1 MKNIKKKVSTMAV
14 SALAAATVFTAAS
27 GTTFA
32 AKNDLGYD
40 WASFQGPYGVTNGV
54 GAKFAFSKLGGDG
67 GTYLNP
73 YYATQVSGGVARGLR
88 MHTYLW
94 FESIYSNAQ
103 ADQFLNSYLPRVQ
116 TPKGSIVALDVEA
129 GYANTSVIEHAM
141 QRIKDAGYTPMLYS
155 YVPYIKAT
163 GINVDSIGSKF
174 GKYSIWIAAY
184 GNNYTGQSWSPS
196 LFPTMNNVGIHQYSS
211 MGLSSGLDVSI
222 DLSGDSNWSITEN
235 GYGKT
240 DKSGS
245 GKVTVDPNTNTHA
258 TNAGQQAN
266 STSKADISVGN
277 TVKVNFSASNWAS
290 GEAIPGWVK
299 GKSYSVAQVSG
310 NKVLLSGIMSWI
322 NKSDVEILS
331 SSTASTAQQNSVVS
345 GSTYTVRSGDTLG
358 SIAARY
364 GTTAASLASLNG
376 ISNPNLIFA
385 GQVLALSGSSRSSVS
400 SGTSYA
406 VRSGDTLSGI
416 AAKYGTTTANL
427 VSINGISNPNF
438 LSVGQVIKVSGSA
451 VSYSATRSYTVRSGD
466 TLGSISSR
474 LGVTVNGLAN
484 ANNIRNTN
492 LIFTGQVLHY

>member
-1 MKNIKKKVSTMAV
+1 
-14 SALAAATVFTAAS
+14 
-27 GTTFA
+27 
-32 AKNDLGYD
+32 
-40 WASFQGPYGVTNGV
+40 
-54 GAKFAFSKLGGDG
+54 
-67 GTYLNP
+67 
-73 YYATQVSGGVARGLR
+73 
-88 MHTYLW
+88 
-94 FESIYSNAQ
+94 
-103 ADQFLNSYLPRVQ
+103 
-116 TPKGSIVALDVEA
+116 
-129 GYANTSVIEHAM
+129 
-141 QRIKDAGYTPMLYS
+141 
-155 YVPYIKAT
+155 
-163 GINVDSIGSKF
+163 
-174 GKYSIWIAAY
+174 
-184 GNNYTGQSWSPS
+184 
-196 LFPTMNNVGIHQYSS
+196 
-211 MGLSSGLDVSI
+211 
-222 DLSGDSNWSITEN
+222 
-235 GYGKT
+235 
-240 DKSGS
+240 
-245 GKVTVDPNTNTHA
+245 
-258 TNAGQQAN
+258 
-266 STSKADISVGN
+266 
-277 TVKVNFSASNWAS
+277 
-290 GEAIPGWVK
+290 
-299 GKSYSVAQVSG
+299 
-310 NKVLLSGIMSWI
+310 MSWI

-474 LGVTVNGLAN
+474 LGVTVNGLAT